1 MPTPSP
7 FCESNAEHH
16 RERLAWEQE
25 CVIGGFFSD
34 FIGASWQDRYSMDAP
49 TVLSYPEGSSM
60 YPDTQLK
67 ALEAAKLLALFV
79 NVLRVSIGL
88 RLLAHL
94 LARTH
99 DLVHQQ
105 EL

>member
-1 MPTPSP
+1 MQ
-7 FCESNAEHH
+7 NIIV
-16 RERLAWEQE
+16 ERLAWEQQW
-25 CVIGGFFSD
+25 GNRWLFFRLFS
-34 FIGASWQDRYSMDAP
+34 ASWQDRYSMDAP

>member
-1 MPTPSP
+1 
-7 FCESNAEHH
+7 
-16 RERLAWEQE
+16 
-25 CVIGGFFSD
+25 
-34 FIGASWQDRYSMDAP
+34 
-49 TVLSYPEGSSM
+49 M